1 MAVAVWGMIGAGLAA
16 LAAGLWLVRG
26 RFAAADRVGKVL
38 VLGPVFE
45 AVALAVFAVEH
56 FFFARQMMGMV
67 PKWLPGHLFWTYFFG
82 VALTLAAVSLV
93 VWRGVRW
100 STLLLA
106 VFFLLVVVTIDL
118 PGMGKGFHDRFF
130 WILTVRETCFAGGVL
145 VLAGSVWP
153 RGVAARALEGVG
165 RWIVAGTF
173 VFYAV
178 QHFLH
183 PRNVPGVPL
192 ENMIPAW
199 VPAPVVLSWFVGLVL
214 VVAGFGLMVPAWSR
228 VAAAGAGVVLVG
240 LVVGF
245 YLPILV
251 GEVGGP
257 LAVEGVNYVG
267 DTLLFAGTA
276 LLAGLGVEEARS

>member
-1 MAVAVWGMIGAGLAA
+1 
-16 LAAGLWLVRG
+16 
-26 RFAAADRVGKVL
+26 
-38 VLGPVFE
+38 
-45 AVALAVFAVEH
+45 
-56 FFFARQMMGMV
+56 
-67 PKWLPGHLFWTYFFG
+67 
-82 VALTLAAVSLV
+82 
-93 VWRGVRW
+93 
-100 STLLLA
+100 
-106 VFFLLVVVTIDL
+106 
-118 PGMGKGFHDRFF
+118 
-130 WILTVRETCFAGGVL
+130 
-145 VLAGSVWP
+145 
-153 RGVAARALEGVG
+153 
-165 RWIVAGTF
+165 
-173 VFYAV
+173 V